1 MGSPSEESE
10 YDRAYWNE
18 RYEHLSNCEE
28 CGEVLEFEEGDWI
41 CDDCYNDEEE
51 D

>member
-1 MGSPSEESE
+1 MGSRE
-10 YDRAYWNE
+10 DDAYWAE

-28 CGEVLEFEEGDWI
+28 CGEVLEFDEGDYWT

>member
-1 MGSPSEESE
+1 MGSRE
-10 YDRAYWNE
+10 DDAYWAE
-18 RYEHLSNCEE
+18 RYEHLSECEE
-28 CGEVLEFEEGDWI
+28 CGVALTWDEGDWI